1 MRIEKEDEAVIKE
14 IKEFE
19 LQEVSLKYN
28 QKLIT
33 KKSNRFFRKLMT
45 IRTLSPSFVISSLVK
60 S

>member
-28 QKLIT
+28 QKLI
-33 KKSNRFFRKLMT
+33 KKNQTVFLEN
-45 IRTLSPSFVISSLVK
+45 
-60 S
+60 